1 MSEIRLKPCPFC
13 GGEAYYRTPTHL
25 KGTAFDVMMVECKQC
40 GASPYAV
47 EVYENDTWIHR
58 EIDLRWKLLV
68 HLTPEQRESVPP
80 ANHSMNGGIYHER
93 TTI

>member
-1 MSEIRLKPCPFC
+1 MYRHQPDDTNFRDAEENQLLPVRPYGVVPVSEDISVLHHRFW
-13 GGEAYYRTPTHL
+13 TH
-25 KGTAFDVMMVECKQC
+25 
-40 GASPYAV
+40 